1 MPVKFAFVIIW
12 EYIKSIEW
20 NYYMEISNLGQYITI
35 SVELL
40 IALFFGMRLKF
51 ITSVQGEFYEA
62 ELASNPQQISRW
74 RDWIDDLVLSHFF
87 NSKAFQGRFFQS
99 TSENH
104 VTNRLT
110 TNPSHRA
117 SYGKRQ

>member
-1 MPVKFAFVIIW
+1 METLHFW

-62 ELASNPQQISRW
+62 ELAANPEQISRW

-87 NSKAFQGRFFQS
+87 NSKPLMGRFFQS
-99 TSENH
+99 TSDNKIEH
-104 VTNRLT
+104 KLT

-117 SYGKRQ
+117 SYGKRH